1 VVYFNEKLSEHS
13 LNYLIYDN
21 KLYDLVRVLER
32 LDNIIFALKNLL
44 YILIMNL

>member
-1 VVYFNEKLSEHS
+1 VVYFNEKLSGHS
-13 LNYLIYDN
+13 LNYLTYDN